1 MLVDGWAEKGSGPR
15 SQLPQPAW
23 AQVPRD
29 KLALHHAL
37 RERGCAEPVNTR
49 LPTPIAPPH
58 LAAEPG
64 AGAKTRR
71 RRTGRCRT
79 GGWREDPAEKDW
91 PVTLTLP
98 TSSKLPPSSTQPTS
112 RGRWLQ
118 CRLTL
123 PPKGTQPRRDKLA
136 LHHALR
142 ERGCA
147 GPTCCASGVMT
158 TSPTPRSRSRSRV
171 RPAGWRRSAGALLV
185 ANAWRLRRRRVSQ
198 TRRRGQIAGPRSN

>member
-1 MLVDGWAEKGSGPR
+1 MVRCPEFNRRTGWMLVDGWAEKGSGPR

-98 TSSKLPPSSTQPTS
+98 TSSTGVGTGSAGQTRAAPRSTRAGLRWTRKHATANTNRSTSS
-112 RGRWLQ
+112 R
-118 CRLTL
+118 CRTGGWREDPAEKDWPVTLTL
-123 PPKGTQPRRDKLA
+123 P
-136 LHHALR
+136 
-142 ERGCA
+142 
-147 GPTCCASGVMT
+147 
-158 TSPTPRSRSRSRV
+158 TSST
-171 RPAGWRRSAGALLV
+171 
-185 ANAWRLRRRRVSQ
+185 
-198 TRRRGQIAGPRSN
+198 